1 MFKLIIQRAWQDSS
15 ATLGALKIV
24 GVNHEPIFTLENPQ
38 RATSVDSK
46 IDAGSYMVAPYS
58 SAKFPKAWELKN
70 VQGRTAIL
78 IHAGNTEKDT
88 TGCILVGLSSGPGLR
103 VNQSR
108 DAMKL
113 LETLLGNSNF
123 VLEIKEVI

>member
-1 MFKLIIQRAWQDSS
+1 VFKLILQRSWVDNRV
-15 ATLGALKIV
+15 TLGALKVV

-38 RATSVDSK
+38 RATTNDSK
-46 IDAGSYMVAPYS
+46 IPPGSYMVAPYS

-70 VQGRTAIL
+70 VAGRTAIL
-78 IHAGNTEKDT
+78 VHAGNTEAET

-123 VLEIKEVI
+123 ILEIKEVI